1 MKAIN
6 TIGLLIAAA
15 AIVLQIMSAPVPTA
29 HTSRECIPLDGSDYQ
44 YEVVGDW
51 TIRE

>member
-29 HTSRECIPLDGSDYQ
+29 HTSRECIPLGEDYS